1 MVAAVMLDLL
11 EVTDWAGDWVVVDW
25 AATAVEE
32 AAVDL
37 VAAGSATVEEAA
49 VDSVVEVAVDLA
61 VEVAVDLAVDLAV
74 AAVADSPQG
83 SMPKRGLRRFHSR
96 SIQRPPVLRHLK
108 LRRIHQLCHLQ
119 HRRTA
124 PSRPATIGWSCIA
137 RP

>member
-11 EVTDWAGDWVVVDW
+11 EVTDWAGDWAVVDW

-96 SIQRPPVLRHLK
+96 SIQRPPVLHHLK

-119 HRRTA
+119 HRTA